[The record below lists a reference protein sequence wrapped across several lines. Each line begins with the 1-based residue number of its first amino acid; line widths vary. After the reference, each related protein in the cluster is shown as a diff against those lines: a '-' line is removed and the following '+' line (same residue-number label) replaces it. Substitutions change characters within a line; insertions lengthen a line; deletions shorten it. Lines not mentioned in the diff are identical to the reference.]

1 MVNANLLNSPNTT
14 QSIVQLILPLYS
26 NSKTTTYRRKS
37 IMNVDK
43 FVETNTSFEGIE
55 ETNRRWNRE
64 AFRWSCAFCSHHQRY
79 NPFKIIPRLQR
90 GGGEATTMKSIRPT
104 GRIADISW
112 STIAGLSA
120 VRQSRLVNSLSHTN
134 GWASVATD
142 ARAHR
147 TLHFS
152 FLRINTTFQRTL
164 RILPFYRRVVLHTR
178 ESSFNRI
185 LLRDFVI

>member
-1 MVNANLLNSPNTT
+1 MWINSLK
-14 QSIVQLILPLYS
+14 LILH
-26 NSKTTTYRRKS
+26 SKASKRQT
-37 IMNVDK
+37 
-43 FVETNTSFEGIE
+43 EGGIE
-55 ETNRRWNRE
+55 RHFADPVHSVRVTNAITRLK
-64 AFRWSCAFCSHHQRY
+64 SSHDY
-79 NPFKIIPRLQR
+79 KE
-90 GGGEATTMKSIRPT
+90 GGGATTMKSIRPT
-104 GRIADISW
+104 GRIADISR

-147 TLHFS
+147 TLQFS